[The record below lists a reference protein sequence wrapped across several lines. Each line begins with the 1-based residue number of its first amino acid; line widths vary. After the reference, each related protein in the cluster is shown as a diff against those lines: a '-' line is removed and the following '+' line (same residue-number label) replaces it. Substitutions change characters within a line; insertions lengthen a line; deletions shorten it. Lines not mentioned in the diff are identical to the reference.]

1 MNSKLFYTF
10 KDGIGQYDCYPDTRA
25 EFIMRWRQNYVI
37 GATIYQKHRLPTNQ
51 IFIPTRS
58 MFMVYRDSWWG
69 AVNAPALGGAN
80 SSK

>member
-37 GATIYQKHRLPTNQ
+37 GATMYQKHR
-51 IFIPTRS
+51 F
-58 MFMVYRDSWWG
+58 WG
-69 AVNAPALGGAN
+69 IKGINDTKTKLF
-80 SSK
+80 